1 MDHCSEGCTGKTGSG
16 KGRLALLLSSLL
28 ISILLLS
35 SCDLSTPSAH
45 DSVQSRT
52 FTGSSTQPIT
62 YSINAHDVLI
72 RTFYGGG
79 LAGSFSL
86 GPQLS
91 IYGDGTYII
100 GLDRQGKLTTE
111 ELQTLLN
118 TLVNNYRLLNFAR
131 QQFSDNQD
139 ENATFLELALNGKQE
154 EFVYGTLDTT
164 EASAQELDEYHRL
177 GDAITTIN
185 EALKGPTQPYNATT
199 VALLVR
205 QTFSPDLQKT
215 IPSWPISDFTLAQ
228 AAVYECG
235 IVPAD
240 ETSQNA
246 ETACLKF
253 VIPSHAILL
262 NTAQVRAIKEALR
275 GSQGDFTEQGLYYSV
290 ILRPLLP
297 DESIKKILAMF
308 GSAQGSY
315 RGVPL
320 LSGMVP
326 PAPDPTPS

>member
-1 MDHCSEGCTGKTGSG
+1 MNHCSEGSTTKTRPD
-16 KGRLALLLSSLL
+16 KARLALLVSSLL

-35 SCDLSTPSAH
+35 SCDPSRSSVNSST
-45 DSVQSRT
+45 QSRT

-79 LAGSFSL
+79 LSGSFSL

-100 GLDRQGKLTTE
+100 GLDRQSKLTTE

-118 TLVNNYRLLNFAR
+118 TLVNNYGLLNFSR

-139 ENATFLELALNGKQE
+139 ENATFLEMALNGKQE
-154 EFVYGTLDTT
+154 EFVYGTLDTS
-164 EASAQELDEYHRL
+164 EASAQELDEYRRL
-177 GDAITTIN
+177 GAAITTIN
-185 EALKGPTQPYNATT
+185 EALKGPTQPYNATMS
-199 VALLVR
+199 ALLVR
-205 QTFSPDLQKT
+205 QTFSPDLQRT
-215 IPSWPISDFTLAQ
+215 IPSWPIADFTLAQ

-235 IVPAD
+235 VVPAD

-262 NTAQVRAIKEALR
+262 NTAKVRAIKEALR

-297 DESIKKILAMF
+297 DESVKKALAMF

-320 LSGMVP
+320 LSGVVP
-326 PAPDPTPS
+326 PVPAPTPS

>member
-1 MDHCSEGCTGKTGSG
+1 MSHCSEGNTVKTGP
-16 KGRLALLLSSLL
+16 KEARLALLLSSLL
-28 ISILLLS
+28 ILILLLS
-35 SCDLSTPSAH
+35 SCDPSTPSAH
-45 DSVQSRT
+45 DSTQNKT

-79 LAGSFSL
+79 LTGSFSL

-118 TLVNNYRLLNFAR
+118 TLVNNYGLLNFAR

-154 EFVYGTLDTT
+154 EFVYGTLDPS
-164 EASAQELDEYHRL
+164 EASAQELDEYRRL
-177 GDAITTIN
+177 GEAITTIN
-185 EALKGPTQPYNATT
+185 ETLKGPTQPYNSTT

-205 QTFSPDLQKT
+205 QTFSPDLQRA

-235 IVPAD
+235 VVPAD

-297 DESIKKILAMF
+297 DEAVKKTLAMF

-320 LSGMVP
+320 LSGVVP
-326 PAPDPTPS
+326 PVPDPTPA